1 MCFSLYCITTL
12 FSLMGEPVRAWSYG
26 RELFLPRMR
35 DQISENH
42 TAYLGSWGLWCQP
55 PVSYSR
61 PSHFP
66 GSSQYRLFKML
77 VWKCYHTAVNH
88 LMTCHCSQDGYNSQR
103 KSHLGPC
110 APSSFFL
117 NFSLFLSQSSLP
129 QDFCT
134 HCSLCS
140 SCPSIPSLAC

>member
-1 MCFSLYCITTL
+1 ML
-12 FSLMGEPVRAWSYG
+12 FSLLHNHFIFIDGGTCQSLVLWKGAFSSQNERSDLWEPHCVFRI
-26 RELFLPRMR
+26 M
-35 DQISENH
+35 
-42 TAYLGSWGLWCQP
+42 GLWCQP

-140 SCPSIPSLAC
+140 SCPSTPSLAC